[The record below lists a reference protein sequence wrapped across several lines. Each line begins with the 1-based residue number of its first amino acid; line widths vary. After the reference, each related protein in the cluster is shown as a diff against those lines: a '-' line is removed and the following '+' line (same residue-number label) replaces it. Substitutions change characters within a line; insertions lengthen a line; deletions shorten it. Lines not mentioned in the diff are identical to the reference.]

1 MDIQAIIFK
10 IIEEINPAQLGI
22 LFAFGWYF
30 YNKLDKKFESKLD
43 NLDKKFESKLDNLD
57 KKFESRFEKLETKLD
72 IIDRRVQDIDKRL
85 FVVETLLHMKEC
97 CMLKS
102 DAKEKAQ

>member
-10 IIEEINPAQLGI
+10 IIEEINPVQLGI
-22 LFAFGWYF
+22 LIAFGWYF
-30 YNKLDKKFESKLD
+30 YRKLDLKLKKIEDYLYYLELRLD
-43 NLDKKFESKLDNLD
+43 HVHERMQRI
-57 KKFESRFEKLETKLD
+57 EIHIETL
-72 IIDRRVQDIDKRL
+72 DKRL
-85 FVVETLLHMKEC
+85 FIVETLLHMKEC

>member
-1 MDIQAIIFK
+1 MDIQAILFK
-10 IIEEINPAQLGI
+10 IIEEINPGQLGI

-43 NLDKKFESKLDNLD
+43 KLDN
-57 KKFESRFEKLETKLD
+57 KSESRFEKLETKLD

>member
-30 YNKLDKKFESKLD
+30 YNK
-43 NLDKKFESKLDNLD
+43 LDKKFESKLDNLD

>member
-10 IIEEINPAQLGI
+10 IIEEINPGQLGI

-30 YNKLDKKFESKLD
+30 YNRLDMKFEDKFDKLEV
-43 NLDKKFESKLDNLD
+43 KI
-57 KKFESRFEKLETKLD
+57 EKLENKID
-72 IIDRRVQDIDKRL
+72 AIDRRVQDVDKRL

-97 CMLKS
+97 CMLKN